1 MFFLEKIK
9 SPCCEASPKTANWAN
24 FDYLYTVWF
33 ENISLFQCQE
43 ALFFR
48 IINMYL
54 LCEKSVL
61 PGIGILKIILCV
73 GSQNSL
79 NLLFLVMLHNMVIL
93 FFLQKHYF
101 TLKRRCS
108 IKMRFVG
115 VINQNCVKI
124 LVRVSLYTSMFYV
137 VTRKP
142 CVFLRCFTQSILI

>member
-1 MFFLEKIK
+1 M
-9 SPCCEASPKTANWAN
+9 
-24 FDYLYTVWF
+24 
-33 ENISLFQCQE
+33 
-43 ALFFR
+43 
-48 IINMYL
+48 
-54 LCEKSVL
+54 L
-61 PGIGILKIILCV
+61 PGIGIVRYSQITLYT

-124 LVRVSLYTSMFYV
+124 LVRVSLYTSIFYV
-137 VTRKP
+137 VTRKT
-142 CVFLRCFTQSILI
+142 CVFKVFHTEYTDLERIANYKIYTLLSVNRSFLNLKIKF